1 MGDKDCGD
9 EVSQPMAKKRPKIL
23 LVDDEIEFL
32 GLLATRLRRRKMDV
46 AGVVTGEQALEA
58 LSEWPAD
65 IVVLDLR
72 MPGIGGVET
81 LRRIGQDHPSVRVIV
96 VTGYTDGVTA
106 QEVLDLGAVSYLLK
120 PIALEELLRR
130 IRTALEG

>member
-1 MGDKDCGD
+1 
-9 EVSQPMAKKRPKIL
+9 MAKKRPKIL